1 VVGLSKR
8 QKGINQE
15 KFFSLSSLSA
25 PKNDDDVKK
34 FEAFLDR
41 KASIFDKSCY
51 NGQYILAQSD
61 TLSLAYLN
69 QTAQTTKQAPEKTTT
84 SNRISLTQQSSTVS
98 NTTAAERRQQNPT
111 KPTKMNSK
119 NNANNSNSG
128 TGTPTYRSLKNQDS
142 IGRQSSAGKHQ
153 SPDQTTKGGAQ
164 GQRTRNG
171 RVTTRGGISIP
182 NSGNASD
189 KRNSVTK

>member
-1 VVGLSKR
+1 MMMLKVSKP
-8 QKGINQE
+8 
-15 KFFSLSSLSA
+15 F
-25 PKNDDDVKK
+25 VKTQNFTANTCLYLVE

-119 NNANNSNSG
+119 NNANNNSNSG

-189 KRNSVTK
+189 KLTRQRAQLLG